1 MNLLWSDLEQ
11 KLHIITINAIIIII
25 IITVNPIIIKSLKI
39 L

>member
-25 IITVNPIIIKSLKI
+25 ITVNPIIIKSLKI